1 MQGLTSKPRPFKCRI
16 IPRTAE
22 KAEIIEHEFLEAADM
37 FSKFEFDLTP
47 EDQDY
52 VAKLRGQGR
61 YKT

>member
-1 MQGLTSKPRPFKCRI
+1 M
-16 IPRTAE
+16 AE
-22 KAEIIEHEFLEAADM
+22 KTEIIEREFLEAADM